1 MAAHGVGTDG
11 ASAVDAAREH
21 PERAAV
27 LGVGEEVVGEVH
39 AGVVGEPPSLGSA
52 ALLPRL
58 HLEDDLVHLVEV
70 IGVDEPVGEQHGD
83 DARWGEVGFHL
94 VPGEPDVVGG
104 ILGLAHS
111 ALGGIGRAA
120 RRQDA
125 NTTAGRDQSASSRFS
140 SYSTIG
146 RSAAPAGA
154 RGATG
159 TSPLAR
165 SARDDD

>member
-1 MAAHGVGTDG
+1 M
-11 ASAVDAAREH
+11 
-21 PERAAV
+21 

-111 ALGGIGRAA
+111 ALGGIRGAA

-125 NTTAGRDQSASSRFS
+125 NTTAGRDQKRVVA
-140 SYSTIG
+140 
-146 RSAAPAGA
+146 
-154 RGATG
+154 
-159 TSPLAR
+159 L
-165 SARDDD
+165 